1 MVGIQIGS
9 HINQVP
15 LGDPSLFKVF
25 EACERLGACVFVHP
39 WDMAGE
45 DRMHKYW
52 LPWLVGMPADTS
64 FAICSLMFSGVFTK
78 LPKLRVCFA
87 HGGGSFPGTFGRI
100 EHGFNCRPDLV
111 ACDCPVPPREQ
122 LGRFYVDSLT
132 HDPDAL
138 LAVLK
143 LVGHDRVCL
152 GSDYPFPLGEVM
164 PWSPGGPG
172 SMVEGM
178 TSLSEEQK
186 AKILWSN
193 VLEFLGLQGR
203 SDFFLGKNRAAIMRA
218 ATAPS
223 GLASGSPPAS
233 APQATPL
240 STGKVCRLP
249 HDCLASAP
257 LATPLC
263 LAFCW
268 RLLPGLNP
276 ACLTGRCGGPR
287 PGPCAGYSRAA
298 GGVT

>member
-1 MVGIQIGS
+1 MQELHPYVVGIQIGS

-45 DRMHKYW
+45 DRMQKYW

-64 FAICSLMFSGVFTK
+64 FAICSLMFSGVLAR
-78 LPKLRVCFA
+78 LPGLRVCFA

-100 EHGFNCRPDLV
+100 EHGFRCRPDLV
-111 ACDCPVPPREQ
+111 ACDCALPPRAQ

-132 HDPDAL
+132 HSPDAL

-152 GSDYPFPLGEVM
+152 GSDYPFPLGEVP

-178 TSLSEEQK
+178 ESLSEEHK
-186 AKILWSN
+186 AKILWAN
-193 VLEFLGLQGR
+193 ALEFLGLQDRG
-203 SDFFLGKNRAAIMRA
+203 DFFLGNNLKRPAIAEAAA
-218 ATAPS
+218 AAPS
-223 GLASGSPPAS
+223 GPAAGSLLR
-233 APQATPL
+233 PQAMSLPTA
-240 STGKVCRLP
+240 KVRNC
-249 HDCLASAP
+249 S
-257 LATPLC
+257 
-263 LAFCW
+263 
-268 RLLPGLNP
+268 
-276 ACLTGRCGGPR
+276 R
-287 PGPCAGYSRAA
+287 PGPLERSRRLHPLCPAGPDFTFTALLIPFWQDL
-298 GGVT
+298 V